1 MSLDTMQILRGPP
14 SWRTSTR
21 CIGFVTTGWHLDH
34 RYLCESDKG
43 SWRPPHPGRLHE
55 GLELRG
61 LERMRRL
68 DDGHAQ
74 RPPPFRVLAVP
85 DGNYLSP
92 TAIPPP
98 PPRAPEPYKIAPS
111 STSSSRAHRRSSF
124 VIIADSRPASPEAR
138 SPSPTLATG
147 RASPFRG
154 RGFKG
159 PPPRA
164 KSRPQSPEATDLRR
178 RGRNDRRVSV
188 SQQSSPR
195 RSLIPQPTRQ
205 RSTSLSKSTER
216 LSSPKIGRRVDS
228 RVRLNT
234 TDSRNRLN
242 ASGNSNSVTNLAAR
256 RQVSRTPSKLS
267 PIQGTPTKP
276 ERTPK
281 FTKRDR
287 SKESTRHSPLKHQ
300 RFAPSPSKNAW
311 NAKKQN
317 QEKVTA
323 AKRTASKE
331 RLTSPSKIPLK
342 TNRVSTNSLNPARFI
357 TISNQ
362 PNEKSKKT
370 IDKGSKEVRMSNE
383 KINESSQGS
392 KKSEGGSKSSQI
404 SEKSNDRVGELDLI
418 DLLKQTSTATGTSS
432 VVNTTATTAVQPL
445 HIDANAVLLDK
456 DTNDRRNE
464 KTKSQQDLSN
474 NKSSNS
480 SNDDTS
486 TKQNSQAVNN
496 EEHRQTNSQTS
507 RSNKSNN
514 YNRTKGGMDS
524 RNDSPVSADT
534 VGSHSKSNSISQSV
548 RSVIK
553 VNSATNNTGSATLR
567 SNRNQNT
574 VNDQNA
580 KNSRSNDQKFEET
593 TSSHS
598 VTIINLTKIN
608 DGEQT
613 NDSSKNSSGT
623 TETQRTSIASASVRQ
638 EDART
643 VSKSVNDSETK
654 VVGNSISVN
663 AKSISVSDQST
674 TSKVNNVS
682 NVGGAVSNDMKNA
695 NNTGV
700 KARQENHGSGRTSVK
715 SSAAVSVES
724 IESVRSTDTG
734 VSVDTVRGVSSPREK
749 TGMHVVKRPQEIETL
764 SGNVVHLEQNGEPAV
779 LAAAN
784 GVGDRAPDRL
794 FTRWKRSLSRCCEC
808 CPSMRC
814 LACRTDPKGFTWPR
828 NHARSNA
835 TVNRNE
841 QPLPRENVPSGCWS
855 KFKNRCRCKRL
866 RDMKCCSRRSRIA
879 PAEAAVCCPP
889 ERRFGAICRRLFD
902 NCKCKRNAEA
912 ERTRNIRAKHSLTS
926 VAPPPLSEEPK
937 AKIPDVLV
945 EHNSLMRGAIP
956 CLPVPLAWFCLV
968 WNVLLPGSGT
978 VWSGIFNLC
987 TGQPRF
993 SAVAGLKSRL
1003 GAFVVNLVVG
1013 VGQLFTVLFCLV
1025 GWGWSIWWG
1034 VTLVRLARK
1043 YKRFKASEAA
1053 INDPEARGGEPAAL
1067 PPGVP
1072 SQALRGM
1079 DRVR

>member
-21 CIGFVTTGWHLDH
+21 CIGFVTTGWQLDH

-124 VIIADSRPASPEAR
+124 VIIADSRPVSPEAR

-164 KSRPQSPEATDLRR
+164 KSRPQSPEVTDPRR

-342 TNRVSTNSLNPARFI
+342 TNRVSANSLNPARFI

-370 IDKGSKEVRMSNE
+370 IDKGSKEVRTSNE

-392 KKSEGGSKSSQI
+392 KKSEGGSKGSQI

-514 YNRTKGGMDS
+514 RTKGGMDS
-524 RNDSPVSADT
+524 RNDSPVPADP

-580 KNSRSNDQKFEET
+580 KNSRSNDQKFDET

-598 VTIINLTKIN
+598 VTIINSTKTN

-613 NDSSKNSSGT
+613 NDSNKNSAST

-663 AKSISVSDQST
+663 AKNISVSDQST

-695 NNTGV
+695 NNAGV
-700 KARQENHGSGRTSVK
+700 KARQENHGSGTSVK

-902 NCKCKRNAEA
+902 NCKCKRNVEA

-1079 DRVR
+1079 ERVR